1 MAAGEVGQNQQTTFA
16 DPQNGTSPIDAD
28 EVTANDN
35 ALRGKFNT
43 HDADSTIHVQSSVL
57 ASRPAFGTA
66 GRKWMTRDSGV
77 VRLFY
82 DTGSAWEEV
91 GYIATGSNATVTGI
105 ITFSTAPV
113 FTNDQ
118 AFADS
123 VTIGDDL
130 TVTDDAAIGGD
141 LAVTGASTLAAVAA
155 TNVTASGTLGV
166 TGVSTLGV
174 TNTGALTVTG
184 TATATEFAGSAAS
197 LTSIPAAQISGNA
210 SLGSVTSNLG
220 FRQTDG
226 YSSMQRDTSSGSNVT
241 LNFADTNYIRH
252 TLTNNGTIS
261 FSNKSDGRWMVVEVL
276 QDGTGS
282 HTLAWSGVTWAG
294 GSAPAAST
302 TANRKDV
309 YLMLCSGTDILGF
322 VLDQNFASTT

>member
-141 LAVTGASTLAAVAA
+141 LAVTG
-155 TNVTASGTLGV
+155 
-166 TGVSTLGV
+166 VSTLGV

-282 HTLAWSGVTWAG
+282 RTLAWSGVTWAG